1 MGEAKKIDINTL
13 AALCRKWLPAFQ
25 AAEHL
30 CNIGIAGVLDSDNY
44 VSLSDIVAE
53 SKYKAS
59 GTYRIVSMAIRAGLV
74 EKNPTGGRGPLYRAT
89 PLMKDVL
96 DAHTRAEALYTI
108 STHRE
113 ILNALGKNEF
123 NQSALCL
130 VTGTQ
135 QTTMSLQM
143 KRLHIAGWVD
153 RRQDGKEVWYSLSDY
168 ARQVMPVVAAEL
180 RVLE

>member
-1 MGEAKKIDINTL
+1 MGEAKKIDVTGL
-13 AALCRKWLPAFQ
+13 SALCRKWLPAFQ

-30 CNIGIAGVLDSDNY
+30 CNISIAGVLDSEKY
-44 VSLSDIVAE
+44 VSLADIVAE

-59 GTYRIVSMAIRAGLV
+59 GTYRIVSMAVRAGLV

-108 STHRE
+108 STHCE

-168 ARQVMPVVAAEL
+168 ARQIMPVVAAEL

>member
-1 MGEAKKIDINTL
+1 MGEAKKIDVTGL
-13 AALCRKWLPAFQ
+13 SALCRKWLPAFR

-30 CNIGIAGVLDSDNY
+30 CNISIAGVLDSEKY
-44 VSLSDIVAE
+44 VSLADIVAE

-59 GTYRIVSMAIRAGLV
+59 GTYRIVSMAVRAGLV
-74 EKNPTGGRGPLYRAT
+74 EKPDGGGPLYRAT

-108 STHRE
+108 STHCE

-143 KRLHIAGWVD
+143 KRLHIAGWVTVD
-153 RRQDGKEVWYSLSDY
+153 RMGKRCGIRFPDY
-168 ARQVMPVVAAEL
+168 ARQIMPVVAAEL